1 MKRKY
6 YSLYGPYIM
15 KFIALKNNLGY
26 KYTDAGCAL
35 ALLDKLAVE
44 QDITDVPITKDLVDI
59 YIKGRPNQSEKTK
72 YNSIQILRQ
81 FALFLCNL
89 GLESYIPR
97 LPKCNGSF
105 IPYIF
110 SQDEIKAVFAVC
122 DGLSPSQNRKSGV
135 FLMPFLIRLL
145 YGTGIRISEA
155 LYLSLEDINLVDNY
169 LILRNTKNGNDR
181 MVPISNSL
189 AQVCQDYLIYRALFI
204 EAHKTQRLFIL
215 PDGTLLNKS
224 VSYKWFRKILWWAGI
239 SHGGRG
245 KGPRLHDL
253 RHSFSVHSLAI
264 MAKEGLDLYHSLP
277 LLSTYLGHRS
287 LTATEDYVRLTA
299 EMYPDVIKSST
310 LVAINVFSTNN

>member
-135 FLMPFLIRLL
+135 FLMPFLISGSGRFSGGQA
-145 YGTGIRISEA
+145 YRMEEEGKVPDFMISVIPSA
-155 LYLSLEDINLVDNY
+155 SI
-169 LILRNTKNGNDR
+169 
-181 MVPISNSL
+181 
-189 AQVCQDYLIYRALFI
+189 
-204 EAHKTQRLFIL
+204 
-215 PDGTLLNKS
+215 
-224 VSYKWFRKILWWAGI
+224 
-239 SHGGRG
+239 
-245 KGPRLHDL
+245 
-253 RHSFSVHSLAI
+253 
-264 MAKEGLDLYHSLP
+264 P
-277 LLSTYLGHRS
+277 LL
-287 LTATEDYVRLTA
+287 
-299 EMYPDVIKSST
+299 
-310 LVAINVFSTNN
+310 